1 MVRTAG
7 AVKSRTA
14 GVLAIDVSAEMIRA
28 VVIDREGT
36 THSSKDA
43 AAPVGQG
50 DANAVAAIRKLAD
63 ATARG
68 AGRVDLVGGCVVV
81 PGIVDS
87 ALGVAR
93 YSAEYGWHN
102 LPLARLL
109 HDDLGVSVGL
119 EQTVRAAA
127 VAEGSRGSARGLRNW
142 LYLFVGNTIAAGAFV
157 DGRLQR
163 GATGAAG
170 EFGHLPIYPFG
181 ELCACG
187 QRGCVEVYA
196 SVASVTARYERI
208 SGDAL
213 TIAQI
218 AERAGRHPL
227 AGEVWTNAIE
237 ALGSALVMYTMIE
250 DPELVVLG
258 GELAR
263 VADPAL
269 AALSALRGDLRKRLL
284 WRQAPRVVIA
294 ELGHDAPLLGA
305 IELAWAEADRA
316 ALVRDVG

>member
-1 MVRTAG
+1 MVRTTS
-7 AVKSRTA
+7 AVKSRSA
-14 GVLAIDVSAEMIRA
+14 GILAIDIGPETIRA
-28 VVIDREGT
+28 VVVDREGT
-36 THSSKDA
+36 THNTMA
-43 AAPVGQG
+43 VPAPVGQG
-50 DANAVAAIRKLAD
+50 DANALAAIRKLAG

-68 AGRVDLVGGCVVV
+68 AGRVDLVGASVVV

-87 ALGVAR
+87 TLGVAR

-127 VAEGSRGSARGLRNW
+127 VVEGSHGAARGLRNW
-142 LYLFVGNTIAAGAFV
+142 LFLSVGATITAAAFV

-163 GATGAAG
+163 GATGGAG

-181 ELCACG
+181 EVCACG

-208 SGDAL
+208 SGE
-213 TIAQI
+213 IVSVAQI
-218 AERAGRHPL
+218 AERAVRDPL
-227 AGEVWTNAIE
+227 AGEVWTHAIE

-250 DPELVVLG
+250 DPEMVVLG

-269 AALSALRGDLRKRLL
+269 AALRADLRRRLL
-284 WRQAPRVVIA
+284 WRQAPRVIVA

-305 IELAWAEADRA
+305 IELAWAEVDGADRIREA
-316 ALVRDVG
+316 G

>member
-1 MVRTAG
+1 MVRTTG
-7 AVKSRTA
+7 AVKGRAA
-14 GVLAIDVSAEMIRA
+14 GVLAVDVGAETICAMA
-28 VVIDREGT
+28 TDREGT
-36 THSSKDA
+36 IHSSMDA
-43 AAPVGQG
+43 PAPVGQG
-50 DANAVAAIRKLAD
+50 DANAVAAIRKLVG
-63 ATARG
+63 ATARA
-68 AGRVDLVGGCVVV
+68 AGRVDLVAGCVVV

-127 VAEGSRGSARGLRNW
+127 VAEGRRGAARGVRNW
-142 LYLFVGNTIAAGAFV
+142 LFLSVGATIAAAAFV
-157 DGRLQR
+157 DGQLQR

-181 ELCACG
+181 EVCACG

-208 SGDAL
+208 SGE
-213 TIAQI
+213 TVTVAQI
-218 AERAGRHPL
+218 ADRAGRDPL
-227 AGEVWTNAIE
+227 AGEVWTHAIE

-263 VADPAL
+263 VAEPVL
-269 AALSALRGDLRKRLL
+269 ASLRADLRRRLL
-284 WRQAPRVVIA
+284 WRQAPRVVVA
-294 ELGHDAPLLGA
+294 ELGHDAPILGA
-305 IELAWAEADRA
+305 IELAWTAADRA